1 MRLNDPELVRRQYET
16 EAGLEARREAQT
28 RYRQGPDGF
37 DTAFAAVAE
46 AHPRRVLEVGCG
58 MGQFSERMAR
68 ETSAEVVA
76 TDLSPRMVEIAASRG
91 LDARLADVQAL
102 PFEDGAFDCA
112 VANAMLYHVADL
124 ERSLAELHRVLEP
137 GGRLVAT
144 TIGAD
149 HMLELWQLVGYRVPE
164 RQFSRET
171 GEEALSRHFA
181 RVERRDVDAV
191 LVFPDAAAVHRY
203 VDSTLF
209 ADAVPRPLPV
219 FEGSFAS
226 RALATVFVAER

>member
-1 MRLNDPELVRRQYET
+1 
-16 EAGLEARREAQT
+16 
-28 RYRQGPDGF
+28 
-37 DTAFAAVAE
+37 
-46 AHPRRVLEVGCG
+46 
-58 MGQFSERMAR
+58 MGQFAERVAR

-76 TDLSPRMVEIAASRG
+76 TDVSPRMVEIAASRG
-91 LDARLADVQAL
+91 LDARLADAQAL
-102 PFEDGAFDCA
+102 PFEDGEFDCA

-137 GGRLVAT
+137 GGRVVAT
-144 TIGAD
+144 TIGVE
-149 HMLELWQLVGYRVPE
+149 HMRELWDLVGYHVPE

-191 LVFPDAAAVHRY
+191 LVFPDAAAVHDY

-209 ADAVPRPLPV
+209 ADAVPRPLPD
-219 FEGSFAS
+219 FEGPFTS
-226 RALATVFVAER
+226 RTLATVFVAER